1 MKLTRTEINSNNRM
15 KTIVRNFTSM
25 FRKFVTASLLNLLGL
40 SLAFAS
46 FFVIMTQVNYDLG
59 YNKSFTEHEKLFRLT
74 MKLGPGMEDYG
85 VTLPRPLVEQ
95 MAAASP
101 HITGYGIEE
110 CWTRFDQFLVDDQE
124 YSLDLLCGIHDFMS
138 VFKPTV
144 ICGDLKG
151 LNQLPNIVLQ
161 RSEAMRIFGTANAVG
176 KTLKYKWVD
185 GWIFNVCAVIEDYPE
200 NNILHGVCF
209 RGTNECEGDYHNW
222 NYQAYIRVD
231 DTANLPNVITAM
243 RQKAIELFKNDFN
256 MKTQQEEE
264 ALQVVLTPIA
274 DTHFAKD
281 LSKDSP
287 NIKSVSRSSVY
298 LLICFS
304 LLIVVIAAVNFMN
317 FTLAET
323 PLRIRS
329 INTQKVLGAS
339 TASLRGS
346 LLAEAVIISLLA
358 FMVAMAMVWLAHDLG
373 LQELVQGSILLQDNL
388 WLVGITLLISIVVG
402 LLAGAYPSY
411 YVTSFPPALVL
422 KGSFGL
428 SPKGRILRTSLICLQ
443 FVVSFMLVIGV
454 GIMYLQSYL
463 IFHTDYG
470 FDKDEVMV
478 VPTAPDTR
486 NHADAIDAD
495 LHKIP
500 GIEGASLAQNVLGSN
515 DSYQT
520 WIRGEGDK
528 HMTFTCIFVDWRFL
542 SVMGIDI
549 VEGRNFRQ
557 TDGDV
562 YIFNESAKKKY
573 PWLAVDKP
581 INDEDMPVVGFC
593 EDIKY
598 STLRVDDSQQPIAF
612 LVPSRD
618 GYYSKDGFWRNH
630 LLVRVAK
637 GVDKR
642 EAKEKV
648 LETLLKYEH
657 DNELEVSDLRYVDD
671 VLEESYH
678 QERLFTQQILLFSL
692 LAILISIIG
701 VFGLTMFESEY
712 RRKEIGIRKVFGS
725 STKEILMMFWR
736 RYLYILLGCF
746 VVAAP
751 IGYLV
756 GLHWLEG
763 FAVRTAI
770 SPLLFVVSF
779 LLITLITMLTVTYQ
793 SWKNA
798 NENPINSI
806 KTE

>member
-1 MKLTRTEINSNNRM
+1 M
-15 KTIVRNFTSM
+15 KTIIRNFTSM
-25 FRKFVTASLLNLLGL
+25 FRKFVTANLLNLLGL

-46 FFVIMTQVNYDLG
+46 FFVIMTQVSYDLG

-74 MKLGPGMEDYG
+74 LKLGPGMEDYG

-95 MAAASP
+95 LAAASP
-101 HITGYGIEE
+101 HIKGYGIEE
-110 CWTRFDQFLVDDQE
+110 GWTRIDQFLVGDQE
-124 YSLDLLCGIHDFMS
+124 YSLNLVYGIHDFMS
-138 VFKPTV
+138 VFEPKV

-151 LNQLPNIVLQ
+151 LNQLPNIVLP
-161 RSEAMRIFGTANAVG
+161 RSEAMRIFGTANAAG
-176 KTLKYKWVD
+176 KTMKYKWVEE
-185 GWIFNVCAVIEDYPE
+185 WIFNVCAVIEDYPE
-200 NNILHGVCF
+200 NNFLHGVCF
-209 RGTNECEGDYHNW
+209 RGLNDNEGNYHNW

-231 DTANLPNVITAM
+231 DTANLSNVITAM

-256 MKTQQEEE
+256 MTTPKEEE

-274 DTHFAKD
+274 ETHFAKD

-287 NIKSVSRSSVY
+287 DIKSVSRSSVY

-358 FMVAMAMVWLAHDLG
+358 FVVAMAMVYVAHDLG

-388 WLVGITLLISIVVG
+388 WLAGVTLLISIVVG

-428 SPKGRILRTSLICLQ
+428 SPKGRVLRTSLICLQ

-495 LHKIP
+495 LRKIP
-500 GIEGASLAQNVLGSN
+500 GIEGASLAQSVLGSN
-515 DSYQT
+515 DRYQT
-520 WIRGEGDK
+520 WGRGEGDK
-528 HMTFTCIFVDWRFL
+528 HMTFACIFVDWRFL

-562 YIFNESAKKKY
+562 YIFSESAKKKY

-612 LVPSRD
+612 VVPSRD
-618 GYYSKDGFWRNH
+618 GYFSKEGFWRNH

-648 LETLLKYEH
+648 LETVLKYEH
-657 DNELEVSDLRYVDD
+657 DSKPDISDLRYVDD

-751 IGYLV
+751 IGYLL
-756 GLHWLEG
+756 GQHWLEG

-779 LLITLITMLTVTYQ
+779 LLIALITMLTVTYQ

-798 NENPINSI
+798 TENPVNSI
-806 KTE
+806 KNE

>member
-1 MKLTRTEINSNNRM
+1 M
-15 KTIVRNFTSM
+15 KTIIRNFTSI
-25 FRKFVTASLLNLLGL
+25 FRKFVTANLLNLLGL

-46 FFVIMTQVNYDLG
+46 FFVIMTQVIYDLG

-95 MAAASP
+95 LAAASP
-101 HITGYGIEE
+101 HIKGYGIEE
-110 CWTRFDQFLVDDQE
+110 GWTRIDQFLVGDQE
-124 YSLDLLCGIHDFMS
+124 YSLNLVYGINDFMS
-138 VFKPTV
+138 VFQPIV

-151 LNQLPNIVLQ
+151 LNQLPNIVLP

-176 KTLKYKWVD
+176 KTLKYKWVE

-200 NNILHGVCF
+200 NNFLHGISF
-209 RGTNECEGDYHNW
+209 RGLNDNEGNYQNW

-231 DTANLPNVITAM
+231 DTANLPNVISAM
-243 RQKAIELFKNDFN
+243 RQKAIELFKDDFN
-256 MKTQQEEE
+256 MTTQQEEE

-287 NIKSVSRSSVY
+287 NIKTVSRSSVY

-358 FMVAMAMVWLAHDLG
+358 FVGAMAMVYLAHDLG
-373 LQELVQGSILLQDNL
+373 LQKLVQGSILLQDNL

-428 SPKGRILRTSLICLQ
+428 SPKGRVLRTSLICLQ

-454 GIMYLQSYL
+454 GIMYQQSYL

-495 LHKIP
+495 LRKIP
-500 GIEGASLAQNVLGSN
+500 GIEGASLAQSVLGSN
-515 DSYQT
+515 DRYQT
-520 WIRGEGDK
+520 WGRGEGDK
-528 HMTFTCIFVDWRFL
+528 HMTFTCVFVDWRFL

-562 YIFNESAKKKY
+562 YIFSESAKKKY

-618 GYYSKDGFWRNH
+618 GYYSKEGFWRNH

-648 LETLLKYEH
+648 LDVVLKYEH
-657 DNELEVSDLRYVDD
+657 ESKPDISDLRYVDD
-671 VLEESYH
+671 VLEESYR

-712 RRKEIGIRKVFGS
+712 RRKEIGVRKVFGS
-725 STKEILMMFWR
+725 STREILLMFNR

-746 VVAAP
+746 AVAAP
-751 IGYLV
+751 LGYLV
-756 GLHWLEG
+756 GQHWLEG

-798 NENPINSI
+798 NENPVNSI

>member
-1 MKLTRTEINSNNRM
+1 M
-15 KTIVRNFTSM
+15 KTIIRNFTSI
-25 FRKFVTASLLNLLGL
+25 FRKFITASLLNMLGL

-46 FFVIMTQVNYDLG
+46 FFVIMTQVYYDLG

-74 MKLGPGMEDYG
+74 IKLGPGMEDYG

-101 HITGYGIEE
+101 HIKGYGIEE
-110 CWTRFDQFLVDDQE
+110 GWTRIDQFMLGDQV
-124 YSLDLLCGIHDFMS
+124 YSLNLVYGINDFMS

-151 LNQLPNIVLQ
+151 LNQLPNIVLP
-161 RSEAMRIFGTANAVG
+161 RSEAMRIFGTVNAVG
-176 KTLKYKWVD
+176 KTLKYKWVED
-185 GWIFNVCAVIEDYPE
+185 WIFNVCAVIEDYPE
-200 NNILHGVCF
+200 NNFLHGVCF
-209 RGTNECEGDYHNW
+209 RGTNDNEGNYHNW

-231 DTANLPNVITAM
+231 DVANLPNVITAM
-243 RQKAIELFKNDFN
+243 RQKAVELFKDDFN
-256 MKTQQEEE
+256 MTTPKEEE

-287 NIKSVSRSSVY
+287 DIKSVSRSSVY

-358 FMVAMAMVWLAHDLG
+358 FAGAMAMVYVAHDLG

-388 WLVGITLLISIVVG
+388 WLVGVTLLISIVVG

-495 LHKIP
+495 LRKIP
-500 GIEGASLAQNVLGSN
+500 GIEGASLAQSVLGSN
-515 DSYQT
+515 DRYQT
-520 WIRGEGDK
+520 WGRGEGDK
-528 HMTFTCIFVDWRFL
+528 HMTFSCIFVDWRFL

-562 YIFNESAKKKY
+562 YIFSESAKKKY

-598 STLRVDDSQQPIAF
+598 TTLRVDDSQLPVAF

-618 GYYSKDGFWRNH
+618 GYFSNNGFWRNV

-648 LETLLKYEH
+648 LDVVLKYEH
-657 DNELEVSDLRYVDD
+657 ESKPDISDLRYVDD
-671 VLEESYH
+671 VLEKSYQ

-725 STKEILMMFWR
+725 STKEILLMFWK

-751 IGYLV
+751 IGYLL
-756 GLHWLEG
+756 GQHWLEG
-763 FAVRTAI
+763 FAVRTSV
-770 SPLLFVVSF
+770 SPLLFLVSF

>member
-1 MKLTRTEINSNNRM
+1 M
-15 KTIVRNFTSM
+15 KTIIRNFTSM
-25 FRKFVTASLLNLLGL
+25 FRKFVSASLLNLLGL

-46 FFVIMTQVNYDLG
+46 FFVIMTQVRYDLG

-74 MKLGPGMEDYG
+74 MNLGPGMEDYG

-95 MAAASP
+95 LAAASP
-101 HITGYGIEE
+101 HIKGYGIEE
-110 CWTRFDQFLVDDQE
+110 GWTRIDQFLVGDQE
-124 YSLDLLCGIHDFMS
+124 YSLNLLYGIHDFMS

-151 LNQLPNIVLQ
+151 LNQLPNIVLP
-161 RSEAMRIFGTANAVG
+161 RSEAMRIFGTVNAVG
-176 KTLKYKWVD
+176 KTLKYKWVE

-200 NNILHGVCF
+200 NNFLHGICF
-209 RGTNECEGDYHNW
+209 RGTNDNEGNYHNW

-231 DTANLPNVITAM
+231 DSANLPNVITAM
-243 RQKAIELFKNDFN
+243 RKKAIELFKNDFN
-256 MKTQQEEE
+256 MKTKQEEE

-358 FMVAMAMVWLAHDLG
+358 FAGAMAMVYVAHDLG
-373 LQELVQGSILLQDNL
+373 LQELVQGCILLQDNL
-388 WLVGITLLISIVVG
+388 WLAGITLLISIVVG

-428 SPKGRILRTSLICLQ
+428 SPKGRVLRTSLICLQ

-495 LHKIP
+495 LRKIP
-500 GIEGASLAQNVLGSN
+500 GIEGACLAQSVLGSS
-515 DSYQT
+515 DRYQT
-520 WIRGEGDK
+520 WGRGEGDK
-528 HMTFTCIFVDWRFL
+528 HMTFTCVFVDWRFL

-562 YIFNESAKKKY
+562 YIFSESAKKKY

-612 LVPSRD
+612 VVPSRD
-618 GYYSKDGFWRNH
+618 GYFKGDFWRNH

-648 LETLLKYEH
+648 LDVVLKYEH
-657 DNELEVSDLRYVDD
+657 ESKPDISDLRYVDD
-671 VLEESYH
+671 VLEESYR

-725 STKEILMMFWR
+725 STKEILMMFWK

-751 IGYLV
+751 IGYLL
-756 GLHWLEG
+756 GQHWLEG

-798 NENPINSI
+798 TENPVNSI
-806 KTE
+806 KNE

>member
-1 MKLTRTEINSNNRM
+1 M
-15 KTIVRNFTSM
+15 KTIIRNFTSM
-25 FRKFVTASLLNLLGL
+25 FRKFVTANLLNLLGL

-46 FFVIMTQVNYDLG
+46 FFVIMTQVYYDLG

-101 HITGYGIEE
+101 HIKGYGIEE
-110 CWTRFDQFLVDDQE
+110 GWTRIDQFLVDDQE
-124 YSLDLLCGIHDFMS
+124 YSLNLVYGINDFMS

-151 LNQLPNIVLQ
+151 LNQLPNIVLP
-161 RSEAMRIFGTANAVG
+161 RSEAMRIFGTVNAVG
-176 KTLKYKWVD
+176 KTLKYKWVE

-200 NNILHGVCF
+200 NNFLHGISF
-209 RGTNECEGDYHNW
+209 RGTDENEGNYQNW
-222 NYQAYIRVD
+222 NYQAYVRVD
-231 DTANLPNVITAM
+231 DSANLPNVITAM

-287 NIKSVSRSSVY
+287 DIKSVSRSSVY

-304 LLIVVIAAVNFMN
+304 LLIVLIAAVNFMN

-358 FMVAMAMVWLAHDLG
+358 FAGAMAMVYVAHDLG
-373 LQELVQGSILLQDNL
+373 LQKLVQGSILLQDNL
-388 WLVGITLLISIVVG
+388 WLVGVTLLISIVVG
-402 LLAGAYPSY
+402 LLAGTYPSY

-428 SPKGRILRTSLICLQ
+428 SPKGRVLRTSLICLQ

-495 LHKIP
+495 LRKIP

-515 DSYQT
+515 DRYQT
-520 WIRGEGDK
+520 WGRGEGDK

-598 STLRVDDSQQPIAF
+598 TTLRVDDSQQPIAF
-612 LVPSRD
+612 LVPSRE
-618 GYYSKDGFWRNH
+618 GYYWKNSGFWRNH

-637 GVDKR
+637 GMDKR

-648 LETLLKYEH
+648 LKVILKYEH
-657 DNELEVSDLRYVDD
+657 ENKPDISDLRYVDD
-671 VLEESYH
+671 VLEESYQ

-725 STKEILMMFWR
+725 STKEILMMFWK

-751 IGYLV
+751 IGYLL
-756 GLHWLEG
+756 GQHWLEG
-763 FAVRTAI
+763 FAVRTSV
-770 SPLLFVVSF
+770 SPLLFLVSF

>member
-1 MKLTRTEINSNNRM
+1 M
-15 KTIVRNFTSM
+15 KTIIRNFTSI
-25 FRKFVTASLLNLLGL
+25 FRKFVTANLLNLLGL

-46 FFVIMTQVNYDLG
+46 FFVIMTQVNYDLS
-59 YNKSFTEHEKLFRLT
+59 YNKNFTEYENLYRIT
-74 MKLGPGMEDYG
+74 MKLGPGAEDYG
-85 VTLPRPLVEQ
+85 TTLPRPLVEQ
-95 MAAASP
+95 LAAASP
-101 HITGYGIEE
+101 HVTGHAVMQGWKNI
-110 CWTRFDQFLVDDQE
+110 DQYMVGEQE
-124 YSLDLLCGIHDFMS
+124 FSLNLIYGIHDFLS

-144 ICGDLKG
+144 IAGDLKD
-151 LNQLPNIVLQ
+151 LNKSNNGGIMVLP
-161 RSEAMRIFGTANAVG
+161 RSEAMRMFGTTDVAG
-176 KTLKYKWVD
+176 KTLKYKWED
-185 GWIFNVCAVIEDYPE
+185 DAYINICAVIEDYPD
-200 NNILHGVCF
+200 NNFLHGACF
-209 RGTNECEGDYHNW
+209 IGINSNEGNYNNW
-222 NYQAYIRVD
+222 SYDAYIRVD
-231 DTANLPNVITAM
+231 DAANLPMVQNAL
-243 RQKAIELFKNDFN
+243 RQTAIELFKEKFDLTS
-256 MKTQQEEE
+256 KEDEDDV
-264 ALQVVLTPIA
+264 QVVFTNVA
-274 DTHFAKD
+274 DAHF
-281 LSKDSP
+281 SKVLDKAAP
-287 NIKSVSRSSVY
+287 SRSSVY

-304 LLIVVIAAVNFMN
+304 LLIIVIAAVNFMN

-323 PLRIRS
+323 PMRIRS
-329 INTQKVLGAS
+329 INTQKVLGA
-339 TASLRGS
+339 TTESLRGC
-346 LLAEAVIISLLA
+346 LLAEAVLISLIA
-358 FMVAMAMVWLAHDLG
+358 FVVAMAFVYLAHDLG

-428 SPKGRILRTSLICLQ
+428 SPKGRVLRTSLICLQ

-454 GIMYLQSYL
+454 GIMYQQSYL

-495 LHKIP
+495 LRKIP
-500 GIEGASLAQNVLGSN
+500 GIEGACLAQSVLGSS
-515 DSYQT
+515 DRYQT
-520 WIRGEGDK
+520 WGRGEGDK

-549 VEGRNFRQ
+549 VEGRNFRE

-562 YIFNESAKKKY
+562 YIFSESAKKKY

-618 GYYSKDGFWRNH
+618 GYYSKEGFWRNH

-648 LETLLKYEH
+648 LDVVLKYEH
-657 DNELEVSDLRYVDD
+657 ESKPDISDLRYVDD
-671 VLEESYH
+671 VLEESYR

-751 IGYLV
+751 IGYLL
-756 GLHWLEG
+756 GQHWLEG

-798 NENPINSI
+798 TENPVNSI
-806 KTE
+806 KNE

>member
-1 MKLTRTEINSNNRM
+1 
-15 KTIVRNFTSM
+15 M
-25 FRKFVTASLLNLLGL
+25 FRKFVSASLLNLLGL

-101 HITGYGIEE
+101 HIKGYGIEE
-110 CWTRFDQFLVDDQE
+110 GWTRIDQFLVDDQE
-124 YSLDLLCGIHDFMS
+124 YSLNLVYGIHDYMS

-151 LNQLPNIVLQ
+151 LNQLPNIVLP

-176 KTLKYKWVD
+176 KTLKYKWVE

-200 NNILHGVCF
+200 NNFLHGVSF
-209 RGTNECEGDYHNW
+209 RGTNENEGNYHNW

-231 DTANLPNVITAM
+231 DVANLPNVITAM
-243 RQKAIELFKNDFN
+243 RQKAIELFKDDFN
-256 MKTQQEEE
+256 MTTQQEEE

-287 NIKSVSRSSVY
+287 DIKSVSRSSVY

-304 LLIVVIAAVNFMN
+304 LLIVLIAAVNFMN

-358 FMVAMAMVWLAHDLG
+358 FVGAMAMVYLAHDLG
-373 LQELVQGSILLQDNL
+373 LQKLVQGSILLQDNL
-388 WLVGITLLISIVVG
+388 RLVGITLLISIVVG

-428 SPKGRILRTSLICLQ
+428 SPKGRVLRTSLICLQ

-495 LHKIP
+495 LRKIP
-500 GIEGASLAQNVLGSN
+500 GIEGACLAQSVLGSN
-515 DSYQT
+515 DRYQT
-520 WIRGEGDK
+520 WGRGEGDK
-528 HMTFTCIFVDWRFL
+528 HMTFTCVFVDWRFL

-598 STLRVDDSQQPIAF
+598 TTLRVDDSQQPIAF
-612 LVPSRD
+612 VVPSRE
-618 GYYSKDGFWRNH
+618 GYFKGDFWRNH

-642 EAKEKV
+642 EAKQKV
-648 LETLLKYEH
+648 LDVVLKYEH
-657 DNELEVSDLRYVDD
+657 ESKPDISDLRYVDD
-671 VLEESYH
+671 VLEESYR

-756 GLHWLEG
+756 GRHWLEG

-770 SPLLFVVSF
+770 SPLLFLVSF

>member
-1 MKLTRTEINSNNRM
+1 
-15 KTIVRNFTSM
+15 M
-25 FRKFVTASLLNLLGL
+25 FRKFVSASLLNLLGL

-46 FFVIMTQVNYDLG
+46 FFVIMTQVSYDLG

-95 MAAASP
+95 LAVASP
-101 HITGYGIEE
+101 HIKGYGIEE

-124 YSLDLLCGIHDFMS
+124 YSLDLLYGIHDFMS

-151 LNQLPNIVLQ
+151 LNQLPNIVLP
-161 RSEAMRIFGTANAVG
+161 RSEAMRLFGTVNAVG

-185 GWIFNVCAVIEDYPE
+185 DWIFNVCAVIEDYPE
-200 NNILHGVCF
+200 NNFLHGVSF
-209 RGTNECEGDYHNW
+209 RGTNDNEGNYRNW

-231 DTANLPNVITAM
+231 DTANLPNVISAM
-243 RQKAIELFKNDFN
+243 RQKAIELFKDDFN
-256 MKTQQEEE
+256 MTTPQEKE

-358 FMVAMAMVWLAHDLG
+358 FVGAMAMVWLAHDLG

-388 WLVGITLLISIVVG
+388 WLVGVTLLISIVVG

-428 SPKGRILRTSLICLQ
+428 SPKGRVLRTSLICLQ

-495 LHKIP
+495 LRKIP
-500 GIEGASLAQNVLGSN
+500 GIEGASLAQSVLGSS
-515 DSYQT
+515 DRYQT
-520 WIRGEGDK
+520 WGRGEGDK
-528 HMTFTCIFVDWRFL
+528 HMTFTCVFVDWRFL

-549 VEGRNFRQ
+549 VEGRNFRR

-562 YIFNESAKKKY
+562 FIFNESAKKKY

-618 GYYSKDGFWRNH
+618 GYYSKDGFWCNV

-648 LETLLKYEH
+648 LETVLKYEH
-657 DNELEVSDLRYVDD
+657 DNELEVSDLRYVDEE
-671 VLEESYH
+671 LEESYH

-751 IGYLV
+751 IGYLL
-756 GLHWLEG
+756 GRHWLEG
-763 FAVRTAI
+763 FAVRTTI

>member
-1 MKLTRTEINSNNRM
+1 
-15 KTIVRNFTSM
+15 M
-25 FRKFVTASLLNLLGL
+25 FRKFVSASLLNLLGL

-46 FFVIMTQVNYDLG
+46 FFVIITQVNYDLG

-74 MKLGPGMEDYG
+74 LKLGPGMEDYG

-95 MAAASP
+95 LAAASP
-101 HITGYGIEE
+101 HIKGYGIEQG
-110 CWTRFDQFLVDDQE
+110 WTNFDQYMVGDQE
-124 YSLDLLCGIHDFMS
+124 YSLNLVFGIHDFMS

-151 LNQLPNIVLQ
+151 LNQLPNIVLP
-161 RSEAMRIFGTANAVG
+161 RSEAMRIFGTTNAVG

-200 NNILHGVCF
+200 NNFLHGVCF
-209 RGTNECEGDYHNW
+209 RGTNDNEGNYRNW

-231 DTANLPNVITAM
+231 DSANLPDVITAM
-243 RQKAIELFKNDFN
+243 RQKAVELFKDELN
-256 MKTQQEEE
+256 MTTQQEEE

-287 NIKSVSRSSVY
+287 NIKSVSRSSVF

-304 LLIVVIAAVNFMN
+304 LLIVLIAAVNFMN

-358 FMVAMAMVWLAHDLG
+358 FAGAMAMVWLAHDLG

-411 YVTSFPPALVL
+411 YATSFPPALVL

-428 SPKGRILRTSLICLQ
+428 SPKGRVLRTSLICLQ

-495 LHKIP
+495 LRKIP
-500 GIEGASLAQNVLGSN
+500 GIEGACLAQSVLGSS
-515 DSYQT
+515 DRYQT
-520 WIRGEGDK
+520 WGRGEGDK
-528 HMTFTCIFVDWRFL
+528 HMTFTCVFVDWRFL

-618 GYYSKDGFWRNH
+618 GYYSKEGFWRNH

-648 LETLLKYEH
+648 LDVVLKYEH
-657 DNELEVSDLRYVDD
+657 ESKPDISDLRYVDD
-671 VLEESYH
+671 VLEESYR

-712 RRKEIGIRKVFGS
+712 RRKEIGVRKVFGS
-725 STKEILMMFWR
+725 STREILTMFNK

-751 IGYLV
+751 IGYMV
-756 GLHWLEG
+756 GMHWLED

-770 SPLLFVVSF
+770 SPLLFLVSF
-779 LLITLITMLTVTYQ
+779 LLIALITMLTVTYQ

-798 NENPINSI
+798 NENPVNSI
-806 KTE
+806 KNE

>member
-1 MKLTRTEINSNNRM
+1 M
-15 KTIVRNFTSM
+15 KTIIRNFTSM
-25 FRKFVTASLLNLLGL
+25 FRKFVSASLLNLLGL

-46 FFVIMTQVNYDLG
+46 FFVIMTQVNYDQG

-74 MKLGPGMEDYG
+74 MNLGPGMEDYG

-95 MAAASP
+95 LAATSP
-101 HITGYGIEE
+101 HIKGYGIEE
-110 CWTRFDQFLVDDQE
+110 GWTRIDQFMLDDQE
-124 YSLDLLCGIHDFMS
+124 YSLNLLYGIHDFMS

-151 LNQLPNIVLQ
+151 LNQLPNIVLP
-161 RSEAMRIFGTANAVG
+161 RSEAMRIFGTVHAVG

-185 GWIFNVCAVIEDYPE
+185 DWIFNVCAVIEDYPE
-200 NNILHGVCF
+200 NNFLHGICF
-209 RGTNECEGDYHNW
+209 RGTNDNEGNYHNW

-231 DTANLPNVITAM
+231 DSANLPNVITAM

-304 LLIVVIAAVNFMN
+304 LLIVLIAAVNFMN

-358 FMVAMAMVWLAHDLG
+358 FVGAMAMVYVAHDLG
-373 LQELVQGSILLQDNL
+373 LQKLVQGSILLQDNL
-388 WLVGITLLISIVVG
+388 WLAGITLLISIVVG

-495 LHKIP
+495 LRKIP
-500 GIEGASLAQNVLGSN
+500 GIEGASLAQSVLGSS
-515 DSYQT
+515 DRYQT
-520 WIRGEGDK
+520 WGRGEGDK
-528 HMTFTCIFVDWRFL
+528 HMTFTCVFVDWRFL

-562 YIFNESAKKKY
+562 YIFSESAKKKY
-573 PWLAVDKP
+573 PWLDIDKP

-598 STLRVDDSQQPIAF
+598 TTLRVDDSQQPIAF
-612 LVPSRD
+612 VVPSRD
-618 GYYSKDGFWRNH
+618 GYFKGDFWRNH

-648 LETLLKYEH
+648 LDVVLKYEH
-657 DNELEVSDLRYVDD
+657 ESKPDISDLRYVDD
-671 VLEESYH
+671 VLEESYR

-725 STKEILMMFWR
+725 STKEILMMFWK

-751 IGYLV
+751 IGYLL
-756 GLHWLEG
+756 GQHWLEG

-798 NENPINSI
+798 TENPVNSI
-806 KTE
+806 KNE

>member
-1 MKLTRTEINSNNRM
+1 
-15 KTIVRNFTSM
+15 M
-25 FRKFVTASLLNLLGL
+25 FRKFVSASLLNLLGL

-95 MAAASP
+95 LAAASP
-101 HITGYGIEE
+101 HITGYGIEQG
-110 CWTRFDQFLVDDQE
+110 WIIFDQYMVDDQE
-124 YSLDLLCGIHDFMS
+124 YSLNLVYGIHDFMS
-138 VFKPTV
+138 VFRPTV

-151 LNQLPNIVLQ
+151 LNQLPNIVLP

-176 KTLKYKWVD
+176 KTLKYKWVED
-185 GWIFNVCAVIEDYPE
+185 WIFNVCAVIEDYPE
-200 NNILHGVCF
+200 NNFLHGVSF
-209 RGTNECEGDYHNW
+209 RGTNDNEGNYRNW

-231 DTANLPNVITAM
+231 DTANLPNVISAM
-243 RQKAIELFKNDFN
+243 RQKAIELFKDDFN
-256 MKTQQEEE
+256 MTTPQEKE

-304 LLIVVIAAVNFMN
+304 LLIVLIAAVNFMN

-358 FMVAMAMVWLAHDLG
+358 FVGAMAMVYLAHDLG
-373 LQELVQGSILLQDNL
+373 LQKLVQGSILLQDNL

-428 SPKGRILRTSLICLQ
+428 SPKGRVLRTSLICLQ

-495 LHKIP
+495 LRKIP
-500 GIEGASLAQNVLGSN
+500 GIEGASLAQSVLGSS
-515 DSYQT
+515 DRYQT
-520 WIRGEGDK
+520 WGRGEGDK
-528 HMTFTCIFVDWRFL
+528 HMTFTCVFVDWRFL

-598 STLRVDDSQQPIAF
+598 ATLRVDDSQQPIAF
-612 LVPSRD
+612 LVPTRD
-618 GYYSKDGFWRNH
+618 GFYSKGGEWRNH

-642 EAKEKV
+642 EAKQKV
-648 LETLLKYEH
+648 LEVVLKYEH

-756 GLHWLEG
+756 GQHWLEG

>member
-1 MKLTRTEINSNNRM
+1 M
-15 KTIVRNFTSM
+15 KTIIRNFTSM
-25 FRKFVTASLLNLLGL
+25 FRKFVSASLLNLLGL

-46 FFVIMTQVNYDLG
+46 FFVIMTQVSYDLG

-95 MAAASP
+95 LAVASP
-101 HITGYGIEE
+101 HIKGYGIEE

-124 YSLDLLCGIHDFMS
+124 YSLDLLYGIHDFMS

-151 LNQLPNIVLQ
+151 LNQLPNIVLP

-176 KTLKYKWVD
+176 KTLKYKWVE

-200 NNILHGVCF
+200 NNFLHGVSF
-209 RGTNECEGDYHNW
+209 RGTNENEGNYHNW

-231 DTANLPNVITAM
+231 DVANLPNVITAM
-243 RQKAIELFKNDFN
+243 RQKAIELFKDDFN
-256 MKTQQEEE
+256 MTTQQEEE

-287 NIKSVSRSSVY
+287 DIKSVSRSSVY

-358 FMVAMAMVWLAHDLG
+358 FVVAMAMVYVAHDLG
-373 LQELVQGSILLQDNL
+373 LQELVQGNILLQDNL
-388 WLVGITLLISIVVG
+388 WLAGITLLISIVVG

-495 LHKIP
+495 LRKIP
-500 GIEGASLAQNVLGSN
+500 GIEGASLAQSVLGSN
-515 DSYQT
+515 DRYQT
-520 WIRGEGDK
+520 WSRGEGDK
-528 HMTFTCIFVDWRFL
+528 HITFTCIFVDWRFL

-562 YIFNESAKKKY
+562 YIFSESAKKKY

-612 LVPSRD
+612 LVPSRESFFWND
-618 GYYSKDGFWRNH
+618 GYWRNY

-642 EAKEKV
+642 EAKQKV
-648 LETLLKYEH
+648 LETVLKYEH
-657 DNELEVSDLRYVDD
+657 ENKPDINDLRYMDD
-671 VLEESYH
+671 VLEKSYQ

-725 STKEILMMFWR
+725 STKEILMMFWK

-751 IGYLV
+751 IGYLM
-756 GLHWLEG
+756 GQHWLEG

-770 SPLLFVVSF
+770 SPLLFLVSF

-806 KTE
+806 KNE